1 MMQSE
6 LHMIHTPRA
15 ASAALADLRVS
26 ILNALREPNS
36 ASGLASVLGLPRQ
49 KVNYHVRQ
57 LEDEGLVRKVGERA
71 ARGFTE
77 ILMQTV
83 ARRFLIAPQV
93 LGDVAAD
100 RKDIEDQVSSMY
112 LAALAAEVIQ
122 DLAELRP
129 KAEQQEKRLATL
141 SLASTVRF
149 KSMEDQRA
157 FADKLTMFVADLI
170 REYHADSGREFKLM
184 AGVYPNP
191 DTTE

>member
-1 MMQSE
+1 
-6 LHMIHTPRA
+6 MIHTPRA

-57 LEDEGLVRKVGERA
+57 LEDEGLVRKVGERP

-77 ILMQTV
+77 VLMQTV
-83 ARRFLIAPQV
+83 ARRFMIVPQV

-100 RKDIEDQVSSMY
+100 RKDMEDQVSSMY

-149 KSMEDQRA
+149 KSMEDQHA
-157 FADKLTMFVADLI
+157 FADKLTTFVADLI
-170 REYHADSGREFKLM
+170 REYHADTGREFKLM

-191 DTTE
+191 DTTT

>member
-1 MMQSE
+1 MQTE
-6 LHMIHTPRA
+6 LHFIDTPRA
-15 ASAALADLRVS
+15 ASAALADLRVA

-57 LEDEGLVRKVGERA
+57 LEDEGLVRKVGERP

-77 ILMQTV
+77 VLMQTV
-83 ARRFLIAPQV
+83 ARRFMIAPSV
-93 LGDVAAD
+93 LGSVAAD
-100 RKDIEDQVSSMY
+100 RKDMEDQVSSMY
-112 LAALAAEVIQ
+112 LAALAGEVIQ
-122 DLAELRP
+122 DLSALRP
-129 KAEQQEKRLATL
+129 KAEQQQKRLATL

-149 KSMEDQRA
+149 SCMEDQRA
-157 FADKLTMFVADLI
+157 FAERLTKRVADLI
-170 REYHADSGREFKLM
+170 QEYHSDTGREFKLM

>member
-6 LHMIHTPRA
+6 LHMIRTPRA

-36 ASGLASVLGLPRQ
+36 ASGLASILGLPRQ

-57 LEDEGLVRKVGERA
+57 LEDEGLVRKVGERP

-83 ARRFLIAPQV
+83 ARRFLIAPHV
-93 LGDVAAD
+93 LGDAAVD
-100 RKDIEDQVSSMY
+100 RKDIQDRVSSMY

-157 FADKLTMFVADLI
+157 FAERLTEQVAVLI
-170 REYHADSGREFKLM
+170 REYHAETGREFKLM
-184 AGVYPNP
+184 TGLYPNP
-191 DTTE
+191 DTTT

>member
-6 LHMIHTPRA
+6 LHMIQTPRA

-57 LEDEGLVRKVGERA
+57 LEDEGLVRKVGERP